1 MNIDL
6 SKAQQLISWLTR
18 KIYYNLEKQL
28 SNNKDHLSI
37 KNSRNY
43 NETREYYNLLF
54 EILTA
59 PNGEDIKQ
67 SNKELLKIIREE
79 YNSYIKIYGGKELW
93 KR

>member
-1 MNIDL
+1 MMQYGWDKKEI
-6 SKAQQLISWLTR
+6 IETR

-67 SNKELLKIIREE
+67 SNKELLKIMFIIYSQRD
-79 YNSYIKIYGGKELW
+79 SIPYI
-93 KR
+93 